1 MCRDPIIT
9 EAPGGPVVNLRRYG
23 WVASPEENFSDD
35 GAYFTAYRY
44 YPNGY
49 NPDEESNF
57 RLTRTNY
64 EGDTFISIRYR
75 NPLTGRNVYID
86 DLNGVPRQT
95 AVDKFPEV
103 MEKVKALYDR
113 EKSEEG
119 PAVRNLNDDEVA
131 QVKDLIVKIMDLT
144 DASVWKAYEQAIKKM
159 GLNKE
164 DIPDSVER
172 GIIKSVVDDFRN
184 SQSYGKEAVQKL
196 ASAYLKDVMAKMRSG
211 YTSGGKWKNGYDLEK
226 ALSSASAMIEDPTG
240 RKTYIHLSD
249 LSDKLQQKIKAWA
262 RNRIETLYDFD
273 DDEE

>member
-1 MCRDPIIT
+1 MRRDPIIT

-23 WVASPEENFSDD
+23 WVASPQENFSDD

-49 NPDEESNF
+49 NPNEESNF

-64 EGDTFISIRYR
+64 KGDTYISIRYR
-75 NPLTGRNVYID
+75 NPLTGRDVYID

-119 PAVRNLNDDEVA
+119 PAVRNLSDDEVA
-131 QVKDLIVKIMDLT
+131 QVKDLVVKIMDLT
-144 DASVWKAYEQAIKKM
+144 DASVYKAYEQAIKKM
-159 GLNKE
+159 GLNRD
-164 DIPDSVER
+164 DIPDGVER
-172 GIIKSVVDDFRN
+172 GIIKSVEDDFRN
-184 SQSYGKEAVQKL
+184 AQSYGKDAVKKL
-196 ASAYLKDVMAKMRSG
+196 ASEYLKSVMGYMRSG
-211 YTSGGKWKNGYDLEK
+211 YGYDLDK
-226 ALSSASAMIEDPTG
+226 ALAYGSASIKDPTG
-240 RKTYIHLSD
+240 RKSYIHLSD
-249 LSDKLQQKIKAWA
+249 LSDKLQQKIKDWA
-262 RNRIETLYDFD
+262 RKRIETLYDFD

>member
-1 MCRDPIIT
+1 MRRDPIIT

-23 WVASPEENFSDD
+23 WIASPEENFSDD
-35 GAYFTAYRY
+35 GTYFTAYRY

-49 NPDEESNF
+49 NPDEKSNF

-64 EGDTFISIRYR
+64 DGDTYISIQYR
-75 NPLTGRNVYID
+75 NPLTGRNIYID

-119 PAVRNLNDDEVA
+119 PAVRNLSDDEVA

-144 DASVWKAYEQAIKKM
+144 DANAYTAYQQAIKKM
-159 GLNKE
+159 GLQRD
-164 DIPDSVER
+164 DIPNDVER
-172 GIIKSVVDDFRN
+172 SIIKSVEDDFRN
-184 SQSYGKEAVQKL
+184 SQSYGKEVVQKL
-196 ASAYLKDVMAKMRSG
+196 ASGYLKDVMAKMRSG
-211 YTSGGKWKNGYDLEK
+211 YTSRGKWENGYDLDK
-226 ALSSASAMIEDPTG
+226 ALSYGSAIIEDPTG
-240 RKTYIHLSD
+240 RNRYIHLSD

>member
-1 MCRDPIIT
+1 MRRDPIIT

-35 GAYFTAYRY
+35 GSYFTAYRY
-44 YPNGY
+44 YPDGY
-49 NPDEESNF
+49 NPEEKSNF

-64 EGDTFISIRYR
+64 NGDTFISIQYR

-86 DLNGVPRQT
+86 DLNGVSRQT

-119 PAVRNLNDDEVA
+119 PAVRNLSDDEVA

-144 DASVWKAYEQAIKKM
+144 DASAWKAYEQAIKKM

-172 GIIKSVVDDFRN
+172 GIIKSVEDDFRN
-184 SQSYGKEAVQKL
+184 SQSYGKEAVQSL
-196 ASAYLKDVMAKMRSG
+196 ASEYLKDVIEKMRRG
-211 YTSGGKWKNGYDLEK
+211 YTSGGKWKDGYDLDK
-226 ALSSASAMIEDPTG
+226 ALAYGSAMIKDPTG
-240 RKTYIHLSD
+240 RKSYIHLSD

>member
-1 MCRDPIIT
+1 MRRDPIIT

-49 NPDEESNF
+49 TPDEKSNF

-64 EGDTFISIRYR
+64 KGDTYISIQYY
-75 NPLTGRNVYID
+75 NPATGRNVFID

-103 MEKVKALYDR
+103 MEKVKALYDK
-113 EKSEEG
+113 EKSDEG
-119 PAVRNLNDDEVA
+119 PAVRNLSDDEVT

-144 DASVWKAYEQAIKKM
+144 DADVRTAYEQAIKKM
-159 GLNKE
+159 GLNTE
-164 DIPDSVER
+164 DIPAGVER
-172 GIIKSVVDDFRN
+172 SIIKAVADDFRN

-196 ASAYLKDVMAKMRSG
+196 AAEYLKNVMAKMRSG
-211 YTSGGKWKNGYDLEK
+211 YTSGGKWQNGYDLEK
-226 ALSSASAMIEDPTG
+226 ALSYGFAMIEDPTG
-240 RKTYIHLSD
+240 RKTYIQLSD

>member
-1 MCRDPIIT
+1 MRRDPIIT

-23 WVASPEENFSDD
+23 WVASPQENFSDD

-64 EGDTFISIRYR
+64 DGDTYISIQYR
-75 NPLTGRNVYID
+75 NPATGRLVYID
-86 DLNGVPRQT
+86 DLNGVSRQT

-119 PAVRNLNDDEVA
+119 PAVRNLSDDEVA
-131 QVKDLIVKIMDLT
+131 QVKDLVVKIMDLT
-144 DASVWKAYEQAIKKM
+144 DANVYTAYQQAIKKM
-159 GLNKE
+159 GLDTD
-164 DIPDSVER
+164 DIPEGVER
-172 GIIKSVVDDFRN
+172 GIIKSVEDDFRN
-184 SQSYGKEAVQKL
+184 AQSYGKEAVQKL
-196 ASAYLKDVMAKMRSG
+196 ASEYLKDVIEKMRRG
-211 YTSGGKWKNGYDLEK
+211 YTYGGKWKDGYDLDK
-226 ALSSASAMIEDPTG
+226 ALSYGSAMIEDPTG
-240 RKTYIHLSD
+240 RKSYIHLSD

>member
-1 MCRDPIIT
+1 MHRDPIIT

-64 EGDTFISIRYR
+64 KGDTYISIQYY
-75 NPLTGRNVYID
+75 NPATGRNVFID

-103 MEKVKALYDR
+103 MEKVKALYDK
-113 EKSEEG
+113 EKSDEG
-119 PAVRNLNDDEVA
+119 PAVRNLSDDEVG
-131 QVKDLIVKIMDLT
+131 QIKDLIVKIMDLT
-144 DASVWKAYEQAIKKM
+144 DASVRKAYEQVIKKM
-159 GLNKE
+159 GLNTE
-164 DIPDSVER
+164 DIPAGVER
-172 GIIKSVVDDFRN
+172 SIIKAVEDDFRN

-196 ASAYLKDVMAKMRSG
+196 AAEYLKNVMAHMRSG
-211 YTSGGKWKNGYDLEK
+211 YTYGGKWQNGYDLEK
-226 ALSSASAMIEDPTG
+226 ALSSASAMIKDPTG

-273 DDEE
+273 DEE